1 MKELEFLFNEINLLG
16 ILKQFHS
23 ETYEITKTKYNSIHI
38 SKLNQDL
45 ESYGDYAC
53 QHVNYLITTWNNV
66 FNFWVLK
73 DKEFVSIKDITVR
86 KNSYI
91 KGVESYKNLIILAF
105 TGKCY
110 LRFKVYSLVKKSRSE
125 SDYRCVQTVKV
136 GCKSGGMRFNI
147 IKYKSMFILN
157 TSMCI
162 KFYKLNAKGNQLVE
176 INIINVNCLYDS
188 IIYHNMLVYSSWD
201 CVHCYNLDTK
211 ITTTL
216 FNFNR
221 GMILLHIKDDKLMVA
236 RTDYGYGIKLRSH
249 KTLLYEVKDDILSL
263 HEDLGFVYPPE
274 LVIVLCKFTT

>member
-91 KGVESYKNLIILAF
+91 KGVESYKNLIIVAYVG
-105 TGKCY
+105 TCY
-110 LRFKVYSLVKKSRSE
+110 LHFKVYALTKKSQGE
-125 SDYRCVQTVKV
+125 LDYRCVQTVKV
-136 GCKSGGMRFNI
+136 GYKSGSVRFI
-147 IKYKSMFILN
+147 MLKYKSLFILN
-157 TSMCI
+157 SNTSI
-162 KFYKLNAKGNQLVE
+162 KIYTLKGNKFVE
-176 INIINVNCLYDS
+176 INT
-188 IIYHNMLVYSSWD
+188 
-201 CVHCYNLDTK
+201 LD
-211 ITTTL
+211 
-216 FNFNR
+216 
-221 GMILLHIKDDKLMVA
+221 
-236 RTDYGYGIKLRSH
+236 
-249 KTLLYEVKDDILSL
+249 
-263 HEDLGFVYPPE
+263 
-274 LVIVLCKFTT
+274 IV